1 MAVIPILLSD
11 SKTQV
16 EYKVR
21 LARLAS
27 EREAE
32 IEAVQKYRA
41 YYRGEHALLLS
52 DDQKDF
58 LEGVISEDGDWPI
71 DNKCRTVVRKIR
83 GRLNVIGFR
92 DSLGNKVFFEE
103 AEGEPETEGRR
114 QGAEGSGQ
122 AAGGGG
128 AAAQGNGAQGG
139 GGGAGQAEV
148 GGGAAGVRGRAAL
161 EGGGEAAL
169 GAAGRAAQ
177 TGRAGEGSL
186 GAGQGGQAGSQ
197 TLEAAVGWWVD
208 NQMDFWEREIYCA
221 ALRDEDAFLIVS
233 HDGEK
238 PVFTFCEKWD
248 GSTGVYMIYE
258 DPQTKQKP
266 LVAIKYWWSVNPT
279 NIDPMTGT
287 TSSTGTSTADALQ
300 GAGYVLRAT
309 VYTRNAV
316 YKYARF
322 HNDRQ
327 AGFYKVVGAKT
338 EDGFY
343 PIQDSTDTAWPLPW
357 VDGQGKPLGLAVV
370 PFATPDGSVID
381 GIVGLQDALNKTNLD
396 LVANADQMG
405 FGVIAVEY
413 EQLPTVN
420 DETDDPSAAQDG
432 LGLRPGRVLET
443 TGKVTKLEADDNA
456 GLLAT
461 ARHWVE
467 GIAANSDVP
476 FYEFMPT
483 VGEVPSGAALQMLD
497 SSLSERADECIV
509 AFTPKWREALTLA
522 QKLDALYGDGNGQ
535 VERITPIWKET
546 TRRTID
552 AELAKLDLERR
563 KLNLEMDRQNHVE
576 RQQLTAAGGNEGIAN
591 RLRAGAASGQSTPP
605 GRQGANG

>member
-11 SKTQV
+11 SRTQV
-16 EYKVR
+16 DYKVR

-27 EREAE
+27 ERAAE

-41 YYRGEHALLLS
+41 YYRGEHKLLLS

-58 LEGVISEDGDWPI
+58 LDGVISEDGDYPI

-83 GRLNVIGFR
+83 GRLNVIGLR
-92 DSLGNKVFFEE
+92 DSHGNKVFFEE
-103 AEGEPETEGRR
+103 AEGEPEDQGTGQRR
-114 QGAEGSGQ
+114 T
-122 AAGGGG
+122 AATGI
-128 AAAQGNGAQGG
+128 GAQGG
-139 GGGAGQAEV
+139 GGGAGGADV
-148 GGGAAGVRGRAAL
+148 GGGGAAGVGGRAAGEG
-161 EGGGEAAL
+161 EGGA
-169 GAAGRAAQ
+169 GAARVGEGA
-177 TGRAGEGSL
+177 RAG
-186 GAGQGGQAGSQ
+186 AGGVRGGPGGQAGSQ

-208 NQMDFWEREIYCA
+208 NQMDFWEGQVYSA

-238 PVFTFCEKWD
+238 PVFTFAEKWD
-248 GSTGVYMIYE
+248 GSTGIYMIYE
-258 DPQTKQKP
+258 DPQTKQRP
-266 LVAIKYWWSVNPT
+266 ILAIKYWWSVDPM
-279 NIDPMTGT
+279 NIDPLV
-287 TSSTGTSTADALQ
+287 STGLTAAETFQ

-309 VYTRNAV
+309 VYTRDRV
-316 YKYARF
+316 FKYARF

-327 AGFYKVVGAKT
+327 LGFYKVVGKKT
-338 EDGFY
+338 EDEFW
-343 PIQDSTDTAWPLPW
+343 PIQDTTDTAWPLPW
-357 VDGQGKPLGLAVV
+357 VDAQGQPLGLAVV
-370 PFATPDGSVID
+370 PFTTPDGSVID

-396 LVANADQMG
+396 VLANADQMG

-413 EQLPTVN
+413 DQLPTVV
-420 DETDDPSAAQDG
+420 DETDDPSAAADG

-443 TGKVTKLEADDNA
+443 TGAVTKLAADDNA

-535 VERITPIWKET
+535 IERVTPIWKDT

-563 KLNLEMDRQNHVE
+563 QLNLEMDRQSHAE
-576 RQQLTAAGGNEGIAN
+576 RQQLVAAGGNEGIAN
-591 RLRAGAASGQSTPP
+591 RLRAGIG
-605 GRQGANG
+605 GRQPGGAA